1 MMTTRFG
8 TREFPSERHLL
19 SCYQT
24 FIEATPM
31 TEGRKMILERETP
44 ITSGR
49 MMEKRSNEGG
59 SAQEY
64 SLIKWKGF

>member
-1 MMTTRFG
+1 
-8 TREFPSERHLL
+8 
-19 SCYQT
+19 
-24 FIEATPM
+24 M

-49 MMEKRSNEGG
+49 MTEKRSNEGG